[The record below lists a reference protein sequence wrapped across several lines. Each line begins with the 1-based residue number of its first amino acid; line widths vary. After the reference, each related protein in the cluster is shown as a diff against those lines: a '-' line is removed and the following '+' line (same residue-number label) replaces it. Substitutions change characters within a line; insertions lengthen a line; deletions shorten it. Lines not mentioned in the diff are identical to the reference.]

1 MKEKEIIS
9 FCPKNANDWRQWLLD
24 NHAKE
29 PSVYL
34 IFYKK
39 SSAKFNLS
47 WSEAVDQAL
56 CFGWIDS
63 VKKTIDNESYM
74 QFYSPRKA
82 KSTWSAINKEKIK
95 KLTKLDLMMPA
106 GLAAINQ
113 AKNNGYW
120 SLMDDVEKLIV
131 PNDLHIALSQIPQA
145 YSNFQK
151 FTRSS
156 KRSILYWIVIAKRPD
171 TREKRIKIT
180 VEYAA
185 KNLKPPS
192 L

>member
-95 KLTKLDLMMPA
+95 KLIKLNLMMPA
-106 GLAAINQ
+106 GLAAIHQ

-156 KRSILYWIVIAKRPD
+156 KRSILYWIVIAKRPE